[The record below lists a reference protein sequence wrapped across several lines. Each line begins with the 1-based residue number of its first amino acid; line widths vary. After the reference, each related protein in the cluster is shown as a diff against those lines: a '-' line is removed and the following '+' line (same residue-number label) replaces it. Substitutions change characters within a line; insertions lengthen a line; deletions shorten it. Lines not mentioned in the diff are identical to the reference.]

1 MLQRDRRLSFAP
13 PGRRRVRE
21 GALASSMPESFDARL
36 PTPFAVLGIRTAGE
50 MLTGIEYLPRGVAT
64 LAPTNK
70 LAAKA
75 CRQIERYLDDPEF
88 RFDLPFEFI
97 GTAFQQRVWQAICA
111 IPCGNTLTYLDVAR
125 QLKSAPRPVGGACGA
140 NRIPLVIP
148 CHRVVASHG
157 IGGFMNARGGAP
169 IAIKKWLLRHEGA

>member
-1 MLQRDRRLSFAP
+1 MRSLTINYSAQLC
-13 PGRRRVRE
+13 
-21 GALASSMPESFDARL
+21 GAMETRIDGFQAKL
-36 PTPFAVLGIRTAGE
+36 PTPFAVIGIRTAGE

-64 LAPTNK
+64 LAPTNR

-88 RFDLPFEFI
+88 TFDLPYEFE
-97 GTAFQQRVWQAICA
+97 GTAFQRRVWRVICS

-169 IAIKKWLLRHEGA
+169 IDIKRWLLRHESA

>member
-1 MLQRDRRLSFAP
+1 MLQRDRRLAFAP
-13 PGRRRVRE
+13 SERRRVGQR
-21 GALASSMPESFDARL
+21 ALASSMPELFDARL

-64 LAPTNK
+64 LAPANK

-75 CRQIERYLDDPEF
+75 CRQIEHYLDDPEF

-97 GTAFQQRVWQAICA
+97 GTAFQCRVWQVICSIA
-111 IPCGNTLTYLDVAR
+111 CGNTLTYLDVAR

-169 IAIKKWLLRHEGA
+169 LEIKKWLLRHEGV